1 MVPMLM
7 PRRAGRFTDA
17 EAWKPTSPLIR
28 ASNVVAK
35 AWLNR
40 TEDKLLCLSVHRE
53 GGVTRAEFI
62 TWETATARQLSTM
75 TAKVDPGFSVWA
87 SPDCA
92 LVALTHSNHLALHRV
107 GTNAPSWELALN
119 TDGIRYVAFNPPGT
133 RAAVLTRT
141 EAHVFD
147 TVTGKAVFPALKIPA
162 IGTCAAFSPDGK
174 TLATACGDE
183 FVLDREARLWNAETG
198 KSLSPPMEHNGA
210 IQSITFS
217 PDGRHVLTAS
227 HDRTVRIWDA
237 QTGKSLLPPLRHPAG
252 VSAAVYSADSRWI
265 ATFGEDGTARVWD
278 AEFGEPLTPPL
289 KSSCAL
295 GGGAFLADGK
305 YLITH
310 CDSEALAIWKLPRD
324 ARPAEDWAATAL
336 LLAARRINPAG
347 FVEAASAESLNELW
361 NRLHVRYPED
371 SQPENGFESLKAAI
385 GIKLPPNT
393 LRPVPVP

>member
-1 MVPMLM
+1 M
-7 PRRAGRFTDA
+7 A
-17 EAWKPTSPLIR
+17 EAWLSRDESRLLGLF
-28 ASNVVAK
+28 V
-35 AWLNR
+35 NR
-40 TEDKLLCLSVHRE
+40 TNAASDL
-53 GGVTRAEFI
+53 EFK
-62 TWETATARQLSTM
+62 TWEPVSGRQLSSM
-75 TAKVDPGFSVWA
+75 ILRADPQFSVWV
-87 SPDCA
+87 SPDCE
-92 LVALTHSNHLALHRV
+92 LVAMTQ
-107 GTNAPSWELALN
+107 TNQVLLCRAITNQPLWQQSLN
-119 TDGIRYVAFNPPGT
+119 TDGIRYVAFNPSAT

-147 TVTGKAVFPALKIPA
+147 TSTGKDIFPTIKIPA

-227 HDRTVRIWDA
+227 HDRTARIWDA

-265 ATFGEDGTARVWD
+265 ATFGEDGAARVWD

-295 GGGAFLADGK
+295 SGGAFLADGK
-305 YLITH
+305 YLLTH
-310 CDSEALAIWKLPRD
+310 CDADTLAIWKLPRD
-324 ARPAEDWAATAL
+324 ARPAEDWAATASL
-336 LLAARRINPAG
+336 FAARRINPAG
-347 FVEAASAESLNELW
+347 FVEAATAESLNELW

-371 SQPENGFESLKAAI
+371 SQPANSFESLKAAT

-393 LRPVPVP
+393 LRPVPFR